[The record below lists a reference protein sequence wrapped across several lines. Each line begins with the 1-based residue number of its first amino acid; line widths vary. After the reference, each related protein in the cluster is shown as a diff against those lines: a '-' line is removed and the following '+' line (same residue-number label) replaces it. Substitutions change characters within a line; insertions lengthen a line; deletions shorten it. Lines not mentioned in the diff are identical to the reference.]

1 MFSEYCEQITQLR
14 AKYRHFSRIFDAHN
28 KLDDEIKQ
36 LQDTRSPA
44 YQSDIED
51 LKKQKLVLK
60 QEIYSLLRKAEIRA
74 A

>member
-1 MFSEYCEQITQLR
+1 MFSEYCEQITPLR

-28 KLDDEIKQ
+28 KLDNEIKQ
-36 LQDTRSPA
+36 LQDTCSPA

-51 LKKQKLVLK
+51 LERQRVLK
-60 QEIYSLLRKAEIRA
+60 EEIYSLLRKGEIRA